1 MNQTCDK
8 DFVHVVTTPDS
19 YRGKYRGSD
28 EETGIEYANEIKE
41 AIENAR
47 NKGRKVITV
56 FCYPLHD
63 YKGFSH
69 CLNDALILRT
79 S

>member
-47 NKGRKVITV
+47 NKGRKVIAQCSVLSITRLATLLLPTLAT
-56 FCYPLHD
+56 Y
-63 YKGFSH
+63 
-69 CLNDALILRT
+69 
-79 S
+79 